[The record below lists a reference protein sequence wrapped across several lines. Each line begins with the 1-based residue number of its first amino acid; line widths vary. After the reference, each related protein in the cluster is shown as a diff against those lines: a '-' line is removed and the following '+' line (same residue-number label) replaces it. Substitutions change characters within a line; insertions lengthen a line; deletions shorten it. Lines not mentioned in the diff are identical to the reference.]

1 MSKRAVILA
10 GGKGTRLKPYTVTIP
25 KPLVP
30 LEETPI
36 LEVII
41 HQLKKSGFTHITLA
55 VNHMSE
61 IIKDFC
67 KDGSKWSINI
77 DYSLE
82 DKPLSTMG
90 PLRLIKDLPENF
102 LVMNGDI
109 LTNLDF
115 KNFFESHEKS
125 EHIFSISSFDRQE
138 IIDYGVLETSNG
150 KLLKLEEKPSKAFEV
165 SMGIYMMSHK
175 AIDYIPDNKE
185 FGFDDLMHALLRDGQ
200 DVRVIKFSDYW
211 QDIGRPSDYI
221 QASKDFTDFKRKFLK

>member
-30 LEETPI
+30 LDETPI

-125 EHIFSISSFDRQE
+125 EQ
-138 IIDYGVLETSNG
+138 IIEQIETS
-150 KLLKLEEKPSKAFEV
+150 
-165 SMGIYMMSHK
+165 
-175 AIDYIPDNKE
+175 
-185 FGFDDLMHALLRDGQ
+185 
-200 DVRVIKFSDYW
+200 
-211 QDIGRPSDYI
+211 
-221 QASKDFTDFKRKFLK
+221 